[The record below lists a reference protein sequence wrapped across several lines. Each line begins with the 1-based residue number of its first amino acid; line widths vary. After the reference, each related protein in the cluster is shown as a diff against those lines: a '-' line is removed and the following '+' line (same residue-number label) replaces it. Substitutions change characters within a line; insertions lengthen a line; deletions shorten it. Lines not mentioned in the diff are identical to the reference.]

1 MAKTYCEVCGK
12 ENPARR
18 TKLENGKMACSSC
31 NKASQDVANMDIAA
45 PEVIVWAGEIA
56 KMGKD
61 KDGSQRTVVI
71 IPKSQRY
78 FLKTGQKY
86 SFLVRKL

>member
-1 MAKTYCEVCGK
+1 MPKTVCEVCGR

-18 TKLENGKMACSSC
+18 SKLANGKMACDAC
-31 NKASQDVANMDIAA
+31 NKASQDVANMDISA

-61 KDGSQRTVVI
+61 KDGSQRTI
-71 IPKSQRY
+71 IIVPKSQRY